1 MKTVIVPVDF
11 SETSLNAARYAM
23 KMLTGQYGVHMILHH
38 VYEKTSQAT
47 EATQRLETLKE
58 ELMTT
63 GIVKITPLA
72 EEGSDFRAVLEKLA
86 RLRQADLIIM

>member
-23 KMLTGQYGVHMILHH
+23 KMLTGHYGVHMFLHH
-38 VYEKTSQAT
+38 VYEKKSQAS
-47 EATQRLETLKE
+47 EANQRLESLKE
-58 ELMTT
+58 ELMTI

-72 EEGSDFRAVLEKLA
+72 EQGSDFRAVLEKLA
-86 RLRQADLIIM
+86 RLHQAI